1 VTGDLERRHLEH
13 LLFLHAHPPLGQLQY
28 LGLPHVDLQAVAQQF
43 AFDTLFV
50 LAALRQMVG
59 AASEK

>member
-1 VTGDLERRHLEH
+1 VTSNGVTSNT
-13 LLFLHAHPPLGQLQY
+13 FCSLHAHPPLGQLQY